1 MTELRVMAV
10 TSDGSRLVLRS
21 ADGQEFH
28 LTIDERLRAA
38 VRGDRARLGQIEI
51 EAEGQLRP
59 RDIQSR
65 IRAGATAQEV
75 AEACGISVERIRRF
89 EGPILAE
96 RAFMAEKAQNTQVR
110 RQGENH
116 GQKLGEIVA
125 ERLTKRGAEDSA
137 LVRWDSWRREDGT
150 WTVQAVYKISGE
162 TYEALWAFDPPRRLV
177 TPEDDEARLLSSDAA
192 SLASAEPMFPFVA
205 ASVLSGGTVVPGPVP
220 SSNGSSAG
228 GSLVHLEARRRSN
241 ENSGG
246 SGGSSGNAH
255 TAHGAHPGGSGGSAG
270 SGTQDRDRERDR
282 ERASGE
288 RERTA
293 SVERHPS
300 SMSAPAASASAATAS
315 PGAHGAQHSA
325 PHGAPHG
332 TANVPGPTQS
342 PEEDF
347 DFLDADSRAP
357 APIAAVAGQS
367 AGSAFDDAIFGS
379 RTVAPHRE
387 RMVGTTDRQAEA
399 DGVRPGRRA
408 TVPSWD
414 EIVFGSRRG
423 KQKGRD

>member
-1 MTELRVMAV
+1 MAV
-10 TSDGSRLVLRS
+10 TSDGQRLVLRS
-21 ADGQEFH
+21 NDGQEFH

-59 RDIQSR
+59 RDIQAR
-65 IRAGATAQEV
+65 IRSGATAQEV
-75 AEACGISVERIRRF
+75 ADACGISVERIRRF

-116 GQKLGEIVA
+116 GQKLGEIVG
-125 ERLTKRGAEDSA
+125 ERLAKRGAEDPSA
-137 LVRWDSWRREDGT
+137 VRWDSWRREDGT
-150 WTVQAVYKISGE
+150 WTVQAIYKISGE

-192 SLASAEPMFPFVA
+192 AIAAAEPMFPFVA
-205 ASVLSGGTVVPGPVP
+205 ASVLSGGTVVPGPAP
-220 SSNGSSAG
+220 AANGSSAG
-228 GSLVHLEARRRSN
+228 GSLVHLEARRRPAESSAVN
-241 ENSGG
+241 G
-246 SGGSSGNAH
+246 SG
-255 TAHGAHPGGSGGSAG
+255 HG
-270 SGTQDRDRERDR
+270 TLDRERERDRDRERERDR
-282 ERASGE
+282 ERTTA
-288 RERTA
+288 ERTA

-300 SMSAPAASASAATAS
+300 SMPASASAAAAS
-315 PGAHGAQHSA
+315 SMSA
-325 PHGAPHG
+325 SAAANG
-332 TANVPGPTQS
+332 TIGVPGPTSS
-342 PEEDF
+342 PEADF
-347 DFLDADSRAP
+347 DFLDADTRAP
-357 APIAAVAGQS
+357 APMAAAAGQS
-367 AGSAFDDAIFGS
+367 AGSAFDDAIFGP
-379 RTVAPHRE
+379 RTIAPHRE

>member
-10 TSDGSRLVLRS
+10 TSDGQRLVLRS
-21 ADGQEFH
+21 NDGQEFH

-75 AEACGISVERIRRF
+75 ADACGISVERIRRF

-116 GQKLGEIVA
+116 GQKLGEIVG
-125 ERLTKRGAEDSA
+125 ERLAKRGAEDPA
-137 LVRWDSWRREDGT
+137 AVHWDSWRRDDGT
-150 WTVQAVYKISGE
+150 WTVQAIYKISGE

-177 TPEDDEARLLSSDAA
+177 TPEDDEARLLSSDASSIA
-192 SLASAEPMFPFVA
+192 AAEPMFPFAA
-205 ASVLSGGTVVPGPVP
+205 ASVLSGGTVLPGPAP
-220 SSNGSSAG
+220 STNGSSAG
-228 GSLVHLEARRRSN
+228 GALVHLEARRRPAESSAN
-241 ENSGG
+241 G
-246 SGGSSGNAH
+246 SGGALERERER
-255 TAHGAHPGGSGGSAG
+255 
-270 SGTQDRDRERDR
+270 DRDRERT
-282 ERASGE
+282 AA
-288 RERTA
+288 ERTA

-300 SMSAPAASASAATAS
+300 SMPASAAASASASAS
-315 PGAHGAQHSA
+315 AAA
-325 PHGAPHG
+325 AANG
-332 TANVPGPTQS
+332 TAGVPSPANS

-347 DFLDADSRAP
+347 DFLDAADTRSP

-367 AGSAFDDAIFGS
+367 AGSAFDDAIFGP
-379 RTVAPHRE
+379 RTTVPHRE

>member
-21 ADGQEFH
+21 SDGQEFH

-75 AEACGISVERIRRF
+75 ADACGISVERIRRF

-116 GQKLGEIVA
+116 GQKLGEVVA
-125 ERLTKRGAEDSA
+125 ERLTKRGAEDGA
-137 LVRWDSWRREDGT
+137 AVRWDSWRREDGT
-150 WTVQAVYKISGE
+150 WTVQAVYRISGE
-162 TYEALWAFDPPRRLV
+162 TYEALWGFDPPRRLV

-192 SLASAEPMFPFVA
+192 SLASAEPMFPFTA
-205 ASVLSGGTVVPGPVP
+205 ASVISGGTVVPGPVP

-228 GSLVHLEARRRSN
+228 GSLVHLEARRRPVDPAA
-241 ENSGG
+241 NSGG
-246 SGGSSGNAH
+246 STGGLGGNSA
-255 TAHGAHPGGSGGSAG
+255 TALE
-270 SGTQDRDRERDR
+270 RERERERDR
-282 ERASGE
+282 ERAAA
-288 RERTA
+288 ERTA

-300 SMSAPAASASAATAS
+300 SMPSSASASASASAAAGS
-315 PGAHGAQHSA
+315 SMN
-325 PHGAPHG
+325 GAPAG
-332 TANVPGPTQS
+332 SASLPGPAQS

-347 DFLDADSRAP
+347 DFLDGADTRAP

-367 AGSAFDDAIFGS
+367 AGSAFDDAIFGP
-379 RTVAPHRE
+379 RTTSPHRE

-423 KQKGRD
+423 KQKGQGPGRD

>member
-1 MTELRVMAV
+1 MAV

-21 ADGQEFH
+21 SDGQEFH
-28 LTIDERLRAA
+28 LAIDERLRAA

-59 RDIQSR
+59 RDIQAR

-75 AEACGISVERIRRF
+75 ADSSGISVERIRRF
-89 EGPILAE
+89 EGPVLAE

-110 RQGENH
+110 RQGESH
-116 GQKLGEIVA
+116 GQKLGEIVL
-125 ERLTKRGAEDSA
+125 ERLAKRGADDPA
-137 LVRWDSWRREDGT
+137 GVRWDSWRREDGT

-162 TYEALWAFDPPRRLV
+162 TYEALWAFDPPRRLI

-192 SLASAEPMFPFVA
+192 TIAAEPMFPFA
-205 ASVLSGGTVVPGPVP
+205 ASVLSGGSVVPGPV
-220 SSNGSSAG
+220 SSNGSSGG
-228 GSLVHLEARRRSN
+228 GSLVHLEARRR
-241 ENSGG
+241 GG
-246 SGGSSGNAH
+246 TGSEPASL
-255 TAHGAHPGGSGGSAG
+255 
-270 SGTQDRDRERDR
+270 DRERGPADR
-282 ERASGE
+282 GSLD

-300 SMSAPAASASAATAS
+300 SAGAAVGVPGPSPAPDDEDLDYLEPADTRATAS
-315 PGAHGAQHSA
+315 
-325 PHGAPHG
+325 
-332 TANVPGPTQS
+332 V
-342 PEEDF
+342 
-347 DFLDADSRAP
+347 
-357 APIAAVAGQS
+357 AVAGGQP
-367 AGSAFDDAIFGS
+367 AGSAFDDALFGS
-379 RTVAPHRE
+379 RTVSPHRE

-423 KQKGRD
+423 KKRE

>member
-10 TSDGSRLVLRS
+10 TSDGQRLVLRS
-21 ADGQEFH
+21 NDGQEFH

-75 AEACGISVERIRRF
+75 ADACGISVERIRRF

-116 GQKLGEIVA
+116 GQKLGEIVF
-125 ERLTKRGAEDSA
+125 ERLTKRGAEDPTA
-137 LVRWDSWRREDGT
+137 VRWDSWRREDGT

-192 SLASAEPMFPFVA
+192 AIAAAEPMFPFVA
-205 ASVLSGGTVVPGPVP
+205 ASVLSGGTVVPGPAP
-220 SSNGSSAG
+220 AANGSSAG
-228 GSLVHLEARRRSN
+228 GSLVHLEARRRPAETFSSN
-241 ENSGG
+241 GSNG
-246 SGGSSGNAH
+246 SGGALE
-255 TAHGAHPGGSGGSAG
+255 
-270 SGTQDRDRERDR
+270 RERERDR
-282 ERASGE
+282 ERE
-288 RERTA
+288 RTAAERTA

-300 SMSAPAASASAATAS
+300 SMPASASASAASSAAVSAS
-315 PGAHGAQHSA
+315 AAA
-325 PHGAPHG
+325 NG
-332 TANVPGPTQS
+332 TAGVPSQAAGPD
-342 PEEDF
+342 EDF
-347 DFLDADSRAP
+347 DFLDAGDSR

-367 AGSAFDDAIFGS
+367 AGSAFDDAIFGP
-379 RTVAPHRE
+379 RTTSPHRE

>member
-10 TSDGSRLVLRS
+10 TSDGQRLVLRS
-21 ADGQEFH
+21 NDGQEFH

-59 RDIQSR
+59 RDIQAR

-75 AEACGISVERIRRF
+75 ADACGISVERIRRF

-125 ERLTKRGAEDSA
+125 ERLAKRGAEDPA
-137 LVRWDSWRREDGT
+137 AVRWDSWRRDDGT

-162 TYEALWAFDPPRRLV
+162 TYEALWGFDPPRRLV

-192 SLASAEPMFPFVA
+192 AIAAAEPMFPFVA
-205 ASVLSGGTVVPGPVP
+205 ASVLSGGTVVPGPAP

-228 GSLVHLEARRRSN
+228 GSLVHLEARRRPAETSSN
-241 ENSGG
+241 G
-246 SGGSSGNAH
+246 SG
-255 TAHGAHPGGSGGSAG
+255 SALE
-270 SGTQDRDRERDR
+270 RERERDR
-282 ERASGE
+282 ERE
-288 RERTA
+288 RTAAERTA

-300 SMSAPAASASAATAS
+300 SMPASAAAS
-315 PGAHGAQHSA
+315 GAAA
-325 PHGAPHG
+325 ANG
-332 TANVPGPTQS
+332 TAGRQGVPGPAAS

-347 DFLDADSRAP
+347 DFLDAAADARAA
-357 APIAAVAGQS
+357 APVAAVAGQS
-367 AGSAFDDAIFGS
+367 AGSAFDDAIFGP
-379 RTVAPHRE
+379 RTTTPHRE

>member
-21 ADGQEFH
+21 NDGQEFH

-59 RDIQSR
+59 RDIQAR

-125 ERLTKRGAEDSA
+125 ERLAKRGAEDNA
-137 LVRWDSWRREDGT
+137 TVRWDSWRREDGT
-150 WTVQAVYKISGE
+150 WTVQAVYRISGQ

-192 SLASAEPMFPFVA
+192 SLTSAEPMFPFVA

-228 GSLVHLEARRRSN
+228 GSLVHLEARRRPS
-241 ENSGG
+241 ENNANTSGAMGPAASLG
-246 SGGSSGNAH
+246 S
-255 TAHGAHPGGSGGSAG
+255 G
-270 SGTQDRDRERDR
+270 SGTLERERERDRERDR
-282 ERASGE
+282 ASA
-288 RERTA
+288 ERTA

-300 SMSAPAASASAATAS
+300 SLPSSAASAAAGGARPGPPSATA
-315 PGAHGAQHSA
+315 G
-325 PHGAPHG
+325 
-332 TANVPGPTQS
+332 VPGQATG

-347 DFLDADSRAP
+347 DFLDDDTRAP
-357 APIAAVAGQS
+357 APIAAAAGQS
-367 AGSAFDDAIFGS
+367 AG
-379 RTVAPHRE
+379 
-387 RMVGTTDRQAEA
+387 
-399 DGVRPGRRA
+399 
-408 TVPSWD
+408 
-414 EIVFGSRRG
+414 
-423 KQKGRD
+423 

>member
-10 TSDGSRLVLRS
+10 TSDGQRLVLRS
-21 ADGQEFH
+21 NDGQEFH

-59 RDIQSR
+59 RDIQAR
-65 IRAGATAQEV
+65 IRSGATAQEV
-75 AEACGISVERIRRF
+75 ADACGISVERIRRF

-116 GQKLGEIVA
+116 GQKLGEIVG
-125 ERLTKRGAEDSA
+125 ERLAKRGAEDPA
-137 LVRWDSWRREDGT
+137 AVRWDSWRRDDGT

-192 SLASAEPMFPFVA
+192 ALADSQPMFPFVA
-205 ASVLSGGTVVPGPVP
+205 ASVLSGGTVVPGPAP
-220 SSNGSSAG
+220 AANGSSAG
-228 GSLVHLEARRRSN
+228 GSLVHLEARRRPAETS
-241 ENSGG
+241 
-246 SGGSSGNAH
+246 
-255 TAHGAHPGGSGGSAG
+255 SAG
-270 SGTQDRDRERDR
+270 SGSTIERERERERERDR
-282 ERASGE
+282 ERE
-288 RERTA
+288 RTAAERTA

-300 SMSAPAASASAATAS
+300 SMPASASAASAGSVSAS
-315 PGAHGAQHSA
+315 AAA
-325 PHGAPHG
+325 NG
-332 TANVPGPTQS
+332 TVGVPGPTAS

-347 DFLDADSRAP
+347 DFLDADTRAP
-357 APIAAVAGQS
+357 APLAAAAGQS
-367 AGSAFDDAIFGS
+367 AGSAFDDAIFGP
-379 RTVAPHRE
+379 RTIAPHRE

>member
-1 MTELRVMAV
+1 MAV

-21 ADGQEFH
+21 NDGQEFH

-59 RDIQSR
+59 RDIQAR

-125 ERLTKRGAEDSA
+125 ERLAKRGAEDGA
-137 LVRWDSWRREDGT
+137 AVRWDSWRREDGT
-150 WTVQAVYKISGE
+150 WTVQAVYRISGE

-228 GSLVHLEARRRSN
+228 GSLVHLEARRRSAD
-241 ENSGG
+241 
-246 SGGSSGNAH
+246 SGGSSGGAGAGNALGP
-255 TAHGAHPGGSGGSAG
+255 AASLGSG
-270 SGTQDRDRERDR
+270 SGTLERERERERERDR
-282 ERASGE
+282 AAA
-288 RERTA
+288 ERTA

-300 SMSAPAASASAATAS
+300 SLASPAGPAAGSAP
-315 PGAHGAQHSA
+315 PGAPGGSA
-325 PHGAPHG
+325 
-332 TANVPGPTQS
+332 TVPGPTPS

-347 DFLDADSRAP
+347 DFLDADTRTP

-367 AGSAFDDAIFGS
+367 AGSAFDDAIFGP
-379 RTVAPHRE
+379 RTIAPHRE

>member
-10 TSDGSRLVLRS
+10 TSDGQRLVLRS
-21 ADGQEFH
+21 NDGQEFH

-59 RDIQSR
+59 RDIQAR

-75 AEACGISVERIRRF
+75 ADACGISVERIRRF

-116 GQKLGEIVA
+116 GQKLGEIVG
-125 ERLTKRGAEDSA
+125 ERLAKRGAEDPA
-137 LVRWDSWRREDGT
+137 AVRWDSWRRDDGT

-162 TYEALWAFDPPRRLV
+162 TYEALWGFDPPRRLV

-192 SLASAEPMFPFVA
+192 SIADSQPMFPFVA
-205 ASVLSGGTVVPGPVP
+205 ASVLSGGTVVPGPAP

-228 GSLVHLEARRRSN
+228 GSLVHLEARRRPAEFSSAAN
-241 ENSGG
+241 G
-246 SGGSSGNAH
+246 SG
-255 TAHGAHPGGSGGSAG
+255 SAME
-270 SGTQDRDRERDR
+270 RERERERDR
-282 ERASGE
+282 ERTAA
-288 RERTA
+288 ERTA

-300 SMSAPAASASAATAS
+300 SMPASASAAS
-315 PGAHGAQHSA
+315 SGAVSAQA
-325 PHGAPHG
+325 AANG
-332 TANVPGPTQS
+332 TAGMQGVPSQTAG

-347 DFLDADSRAP
+347 DFLDAADTRAA

-367 AGSAFDDAIFGS
+367 AGSAFDDAIFGP
-379 RTVAPHRE
+379 RTTSPHRE

-423 KQKGRD
+423 KQKGRE

>member
-1 MTELRVMAV
+1 VTELRVMAV

-21 ADGQEFH
+21 NDGQEFH

-116 GQKLGEIVA
+116 GQKLGEIVG

-137 LVRWDSWRREDGT
+137 AVRWDSWRREDGT

-192 SLASAEPMFPFVA
+192 GIAAAEPMFPFAA

-228 GSLVHLEARRRSN
+228 GSLVHLEARRRPS
-241 ENSGG
+241 ENSGN
-246 SGGSSGNAH
+246 SGNSGSSGN
-255 TAHGAHPGGSGGSAG
+255 SGGALGPAASLG
-270 SGTQDRDRERDR
+270 SGTLERERERDRERDR
-282 ERASGE
+282 ERAAA
-288 RERTA
+288 ERTA

-300 SMSAPAASASAATAS
+300 SLPSSASAAAGGGGGRTGS
-315 PGAHGAQHSA
+315 PNGAGSV
-325 PHGAPHG
+325 
-332 TANVPGPTQS
+332 VPGPTQS
-342 PEEDF
+342 PDEDF
-347 DFLDADSRAP
+347 DFLDADTRAP
-357 APIAAVAGQS
+357 APIAAAAGQS
-367 AGSAFDDAIFGS
+367 AGSAFDDAIFGP
-379 RTVAPHRE
+379 RTTSPHRE

>member
-10 TSDGSRLVLRS
+10 TSDGQRLVLRS
-21 ADGQEFH
+21 NDGQEFH

-75 AEACGISVERIRRF
+75 ADACGISVERIRRF

-116 GQKLGEIVA
+116 GQKLGEIVF
-125 ERLTKRGAEDSA
+125 ERLTKRGAEDPTA
-137 LVRWDSWRREDGT
+137 VRWDSWRREDGT

-192 SLASAEPMFPFVA
+192 AIAAAEPMFPFVA
-205 ASVLSGGTVVPGPVP
+205 ASVLSGGTVVPGPAP
-220 SSNGSSAG
+220 AANGSSAG
-228 GSLVHLEARRRSN
+228 GSLVHLEARRRPAETSSSN
-241 ENSGG
+241 GSNG
-246 SGGSSGNAH
+246 SGGALE
-255 TAHGAHPGGSGGSAG
+255 
-270 SGTQDRDRERDR
+270 RERERDR
-282 ERASGE
+282 ERE
-288 RERTA
+288 RTAAERTA

-300 SMSAPAASASAATAS
+300 SMPASASASAASSAAVSASASAAANGTAGVPSQTAS
-315 PGAHGAQHSA
+315 PD
-325 PHGAPHG
+325 
-332 TANVPGPTQS
+332 
-342 PEEDF
+342 EDF
-347 DFLDADSRAP
+347 DFLDAGDSR

-367 AGSAFDDAIFGS
+367 AGSAFDDAIFGP
-379 RTVAPHRE
+379 RTISPHRE

>member
-1 MTELRVMAV
+1 MAV
-10 TSDGSRLVLRS
+10 TSDGQRLVLRS
-21 ADGQEFH
+21 NDGQEFH

-75 AEACGISVERIRRF
+75 ADACGISVERIRRF

-116 GQKLGEIVA
+116 GQKLGEIVG
-125 ERLTKRGAEDSA
+125 ERLAKRGAEDPA
-137 LVRWDSWRREDGT
+137 AVHWDSWRRDDGT

-162 TYEALWAFDPPRRLV
+162 TYEALWGFDPPRRLV

-192 SLASAEPMFPFVA
+192 AIADAQPMFPFVA
-205 ASVLSGGTVVPGPVP
+205 ASVLSGGTVVPGPAP

-228 GSLVHLEARRRSN
+228 GSLVHLEARRRPAESSSAVN
-241 ENSGG
+241 G
-246 SGGSSGNAH
+246 SG
-255 TAHGAHPGGSGGSAG
+255 SAME
-270 SGTQDRDRERDR
+270 RERERERDR
-282 ERASGE
+282 ERTAA
-288 RERTA
+288 ERTA

-300 SMSAPAASASAATAS
+300 SKTASASAASA
-315 PGAHGAQHSA
+315 GAMSVQAA
-325 PHGAPHG
+325 NG
-332 TANVPGPTQS
+332 TAGMQGVPSPASS

-347 DFLDADSRAP
+347 DFLDAADSRAA

-367 AGSAFDDAIFGS
+367 AGSAFDDAIFGP
-379 RTVAPHRE
+379 RTISPHRE

-423 KQKGRD
+423 KQKGRE

>member
-21 ADGQEFH
+21 SDGQEFH

-75 AEACGISVERIRRF
+75 ADACGISVERIRRF

-110 RQGENH
+110 RQGESH
-116 GQKLGEIVA
+116 GQKLGEVVA
-125 ERLTKRGAEDSA
+125 ERLTKRGAEDGA
-137 LVRWDSWRREDGT
+137 AVRWDSWRREDGT

-162 TYEALWAFDPPRRLV
+162 TYEALWGFDPPRRLV

-192 SLASAEPMFPFVA
+192 SLASAEPMFPFAA

-228 GSLVHLEARRRSN
+228 GSLVHLEARRRNADSA
-241 ENSGG
+241 NSGG
-246 SGGSSGNAH
+246 STGGNSA
-255 TAHGAHPGGSGGSAG
+255 TALE
-270 SGTQDRDRERDR
+270 RERERERDR
-282 ERASGE
+282 ERAAA
-288 RERTA
+288 ERTA

-300 SMSAPAASASAATAS
+300 SMPSSASASASASAAAGNAMNSSLTGSAS
-315 PGAHGAQHSA
+315 L
-325 PHGAPHG
+325 
-332 TANVPGPTQS
+332 PGPTQS

-347 DFLDADSRAP
+347 DFLDGADTRAP

-367 AGSAFDDAIFGS
+367 AGSAFDDAIFGP
-379 RTVAPHRE
+379 RTTTPHRE

-423 KQKGRD
+423 KQKGPGQGQGPGRD

>member
-21 ADGQEFH
+21 SDGQEFH
-28 LTIDERLRAA
+28 LAIDERLRAA

-59 RDIQSR
+59 RDIQAR

-75 AEACGISVERIRRF
+75 ADSSGISVERIRRF
-89 EGPILAE
+89 EGPVLAE

-110 RQGENH
+110 RQGESH
-116 GQKLGEIVA
+116 GQKLGEIVL
-125 ERLTKRGAEDSA
+125 ERLAKRGADDPGS
-137 LVRWDSWRREDGT
+137 VRWDSWRREDGT

-192 SLASAEPMFPFVA
+192 SIAAEPMFPFA
-205 ASVLSGGTVVPGPVP
+205 ASVLSGGSVVPGPVP
-220 SSNGSSAG
+220 SNGSSSG
-228 GSLVHLEARRRSN
+228 GSLVHLEARRR
-241 ENSGG
+241 G
-246 SGGSSGNAH
+246 
-255 TAHGAHPGGSGGSAG
+255 AG
-270 SGTQDRDRERDR
+270 SEPATHDRDRDR
-282 ERASGE
+282 VAADRGSLE

-300 SMSAPAASASAATAS
+300 SSGPGGGAGASVPGPSVSQDDDEMDYLESADARATAS
-315 PGAHGAQHSA
+315 
-325 PHGAPHG
+325 
-332 TANVPGPTQS
+332 V
-342 PEEDF
+342 
-347 DFLDADSRAP
+347 
-357 APIAAVAGQS
+357 AVAGGQP
-367 AGSAFDDAIFGS
+367 AGSAFDDALFGS
-379 RTVAPHRE
+379 RTVSPHRE

-423 KQKGRD
+423 KKRE

>member
-10 TSDGSRLVLRS
+10 TSDGQRLVLRS
-21 ADGQEFH
+21 NDGQEFH

-75 AEACGISVERIRRF
+75 ADACGISVERIRRF

-116 GQKLGEIVA
+116 GQKLGEIVG
-125 ERLTKRGAEDSA
+125 ERLAKRGAEDPA
-137 LVRWDSWRREDGT
+137 AVHWDSWRRDDGT

-192 SLASAEPMFPFVA
+192 AIAAAEPMFPFAA
-205 ASVLSGGTVVPGPVP
+205 ASVLSGGTVVPGPAP
-220 SSNGSSAG
+220 AANGSSAG
-228 GSLVHLEARRRSN
+228 GSLVHLEARRRPAESAAN
-241 ENSGG
+241 G
-246 SGGSSGNAH
+246 SGGMLERERER
-255 TAHGAHPGGSGGSAG
+255 
-270 SGTQDRDRERDR
+270 DRERERERDRERDR
-282 ERASGE
+282 DRERE
-288 RERTA
+288 RTAAERTA

-300 SMSAPAASASAATAS
+300 SMPNAASAAAGASNAVSAAAN
-315 PGAHGAQHSA
+315 
-325 PHGAPHG
+325 G
-332 TANVPGPTQS
+332 TAGIPNPTSNPQ
-342 PEEDF
+342 EDF
-347 DFLDADSRAP
+347 DFLDATDTR

-367 AGSAFDDAIFGS
+367 AGSAFDDAIFGP
-379 RTVAPHRE
+379 RTTTPHRE

>member
-1 MTELRVMAV
+1 VTELRVMAV
-10 TSDGSRLVLRS
+10 TSDGQRLVLRS
-21 ADGQEFH
+21 NDGQEFH

-59 RDIQSR
+59 RDIQAR

-75 AEACGISVERIRRF
+75 ASACGISVERIRRF

-116 GQKLGEIVA
+116 GQKLGEIVG
-125 ERLTKRGAEDSA
+125 ERLAKRGAEDPA
-137 LVRWDSWRREDGT
+137 AVRWDSWRRDDGT
-150 WTVQAVYKISGE
+150 WTVQAIYKISGE

-192 SLASAEPMFPFVA
+192 AIADSQPMFPFVA
-205 ASVLSGGTVVPGPVP
+205 ASVLSGGTVVPGPAP
-220 SSNGSSAG
+220 AANGSSAG
-228 GSLVHLEARRRSN
+228 GSLVHLEARRRPAESSSN
-241 ENSGG
+241 G
-246 SGGSSGNAH
+246 SG
-255 TAHGAHPGGSGGSAG
+255 SAME
-270 SGTQDRDRERDR
+270 RERERERDR
-282 ERASGE
+282 ERTAA
-288 RERTA
+288 ERTA

-300 SMSAPAASASAATAS
+300 SMPASAAAGMS
-315 PGAHGAQHSA
+315 AQA
-325 PHGAPHG
+325 AANG
-332 TANVPGPTQS
+332 TAGIQNVPSPTAS

-347 DFLDADSRAP
+347 DFLDAADSRAP

-367 AGSAFDDAIFGS
+367 AGSAFDDAIFGP
-379 RTVAPHRE
+379 RTTSPHRE
-387 RMVGTTDRQAEA
+387 RMIGTTDRQAEA

>member
-1 MTELRVMAV
+1 MAV

-28 LTIDERLRAA
+28 LAIDERLRAA

-59 RDIQSR
+59 RDIQVR

-75 AEACGISVERIRRF
+75 ADSSGIPVERIRRF
-89 EGPILAE
+89 EGPVLAE

-116 GQKLGEIVA
+116 GQKLGEIVL
-125 ERLTKRGAEDSA
+125 ERLTKRGAEDPSA
-137 LVRWDSWRREDGT
+137 VRWDSWRREDGT
-150 WTVQAVYKISGE
+150 WTVQAVYRISGE

-177 TPEDDEARLLSSDAA
+177 TPEDDEARMLSSDAA
-192 SLASAEPMFPFVA
+192 TIAAEPMFPFA
-205 ASVLSGGTVVPGPVP
+205 ASVLSGGQVVPGPVG
-220 SSNGSSAG
+220 SANGGSSSG
-228 GSLVHLEARRRSN
+228 GALVHLEARRRPVD
-241 ENSGG
+241 
-246 SGGSSGNAH
+246 GSSG
-255 TAHGAHPGGSGGSAG
+255 GGLGSGIG
-270 SGTQDRDRERDR
+270 SGVDRGDRGERDRKDRDRGDR
-282 ERASGE
+282 ERGD

-300 SMSAPAASASAATAS
+300 SLSPAASAGGASAGQGSNAATGSPAS
-315 PGAHGAQHSA
+315 PLTPMSSA
-325 PHGAPHG
+325 PS
-332 TANVPGPTQS
+332 VPGQAAS
-342 PEEDF
+342 PDADDF
-347 DFLDADSRAP
+347 DFLDVPADTRAT
-357 APIAAVAGQS
+357 ASMAAVGGQP
-367 AGSAFDDAIFGS
+367 AGSAFDDALFGG

-423 KQKGRD
+423 KKRE

>member
-10 TSDGSRLVLRS
+10 TSDGQRLVLRS
-21 ADGQEFH
+21 NDGQEFH

-59 RDIQSR
+59 RDIQAR

-75 AEACGISVERIRRF
+75 ADACGISVERIRRF

-116 GQKLGEIVA
+116 GQKLGEIVG
-125 ERLTKRGAEDSA
+125 ERLAKRGAEDPA
-137 LVRWDSWRREDGT
+137 AVRWDSWRREDGT

-162 TYEALWAFDPPRRLV
+162 TYEALWGFDPPRRLV

-192 SLASAEPMFPFVA
+192 SIADSQPMFPFVA
-205 ASVLSGGTVVPGPVP
+205 ASVLSGGTVVPGPAP

-228 GSLVHLEARRRSN
+228 GSLVHLEARRRPAEFSSAAN
-241 ENSGG
+241 G
-246 SGGSSGNAH
+246 SG
-255 TAHGAHPGGSGGSAG
+255 SAME
-270 SGTQDRDRERDR
+270 RERERERDR
-282 ERASGE
+282 ERTAA
-288 RERTA
+288 ERTA

-300 SMSAPAASASAATAS
+300 SMPASASAAAS
-315 PGAHGAQHSA
+315 GAVSAQA
-325 PHGAPHG
+325 AANG
-332 TANVPGPTQS
+332 TAGMQGVPSPTAS

-347 DFLDADSRAP
+347 DFLDAADTRAA
-357 APIAAVAGQS
+357 APIAAAAGQS
-367 AGSAFDDAIFGS
+367 AGSAFDDAIFGP
-379 RTVAPHRE
+379 RTTSPHRE

-423 KQKGRD
+423 KQKGRE